1 MTTPPQGPWGSGQ
14 PGGQP
19 GGQQGGQGGQGG
31 GWGQQPPGQGGGGW
45 GQNPQQPQH
54 GQPQGQPPQQG
65 GGGWGQQPGRP
76 QPGQP
81 EGQPSHGQPSQP
93 QQGQPEQGQP
103 AQGWGQRAPQQGEQQ
118 PYQQQAWGQ
127 QGAQQGGW
135 HQQQSGQPGQQP
147 WQQGPGSG
155 GSKGP
160 GGFGKDKMPLVI
172 GGGVVGILLIGLII
186 VLVVRGLGG
195 DKKTADPGPQ
205 PTSGSTNGGGTGNSS
220 GQAEAATQKLQGIGY
235 QCSDL
240 FNNDAGAH
248 RGCFKYDGP
257 TQVDAIFQFTKDG
270 SIISL
275 ELTSRDDDNRN
286 NAAVSF
292 DAALQA
298 LGNDTFGGSE
308 VKKIQDAV
316 KTGQKSDKVGT
327 SWGEFRLSND
337 SSVTLSGRKSGEESI
352 KVPEK
357 TWQTTEAQLKSALT
371 AKGYDCKVMCS
382 KKVGDFGS
390 QRVFGYGTSDG
401 GVKRLEISING
412 RKEAAEAAWPTV
424 VGDAFGALKGPD
436 SAALKEFIAKH
447 NDGKPAA
454 AFVGG
459 WRVEIRNNDRDD
471 YLSRTI
477 NIDAESYYV

>member
-31 GWGQQPPGQGGGGW
+31 WGQQPPAQGGGGW
-45 GQNPQQPQH
+45 GQNPQQPENPQ
-54 GQPQGQPPQQG
+54 QPQQGQPPQQG

-81 EGQPSHGQPSQP
+81 EQPPKQGQPE
-93 QQGQPEQGQP
+93 QGQPEQGQP
-103 AQGWGQRAPQQGEQQ
+103 AQGWGQRTPQGEQK
-118 PYQQQAWGQ
+118 PYQQQAWGKQ
-127 QGAQQGGW
+127 GSQRQGAW
-135 HQQQSGQPGQQP
+135 HQQQGGQPGQQP
-147 WQQGPGSG
+147 WQQGAGSG

-172 GGGVVGILLIGLII
+172 SGGVVLILILGLII

-195 DKKTADPGPQ
+195 DDPTADPGSN
-205 PTSGSTNGGGTGNSS
+205 PTSGATNGGGGTGNSS
-220 GQAEAATQKLQGIGY
+220 GQAEAATQKLQGIGF

-248 RGCFKYDGP
+248 RGCFKYVGP
-257 TQVDAIFQFTKDG
+257 AQVEAIFQFTKDG
-270 SIISL
+270 SIISV

-316 KTGQKSDKVGT
+316 KTGQTSERVET
-327 SWGEFRLSND
+327 SWGEFRVGND
-337 SSVTLSGRKSGEESI
+337 NSVTLAGLKSGEESME
-352 KVPEK
+352 VPEK

-371 AKGYDCKVMCS
+371 AKGYDCKAACS

-390 QRVFGYGTSDG
+390 QRVFGYGTSSG
-401 GVKRLEISING
+401 GVKRLEISVSG
-412 RKEAAEAAWPTV
+412 RKDAAQAAWPTV

-436 SAALKEFIAKH
+436 AAALKEFIGKH

-454 AFVGG
+454 AYIGG
-459 WRVEIRNNDRDD
+459 WRVEISNNDRDD
-471 YLSRTI
+471 FMSRTI
-477 NIDAESYYV
+477 DIDVESYYV